1 MYDSPAIFKSHKSTR
16 QKQKVQTV
24 LDERAPQLIL
34 VIQIIS
40 KFRKAAGDVS
50 DKNET
55 SDLRSPV
62 VYKDF
67 SGVCIKFGQMT
78 EQTNNKVPLL
88 QVETGSCQTDGAA
101 GVALDILQ
109 GGWCGS
115 GQVWSEMC
123 FMIYK

>member
-1 MYDSPAIFKSHKSTR
+1 MYDSLAIFKSHKSTR

-34 VIQIIS
+34 VIQIIC

-78 EQTNNKVPLL
+78 EQTNNKFHYYKWKLDHARLMVLWVLL
-88 QVETGSCQTDGAA
+88 WTFYRVDGV
-101 GVALDILQ
+101 GVDKFDLKCAL
-109 GGWCGS
+109 
-115 GQVWSEMC
+115 
-123 FMIYK
+123 